1 VQNNQMLG
9 ERAPIYRR
17 ALGLGFLSGPNGL
30 GWAGMGLA
38 QNMYSGRAKLFF
50 RIKMLPRNSF
60 LQRTERIRVSANGRL
75 SD

>member
-1 VQNNQMLG
+1 VQNNQVQG
-9 ERAPIYRR
+9 ERAAIYRR
-17 ALGLGFLSGPNGL
+17 SPRVRVPLVGLM

-38 QNMYSGRAKLFF
+38 QNTNRAALNYFSEK
-50 RIKMLPRNSF
+50 KMFPRNSF